1 MKLAADVLAALVLCG
16 LNLDVSMPASVKTIL
31 TQRLMVSLLN
41 VLKGLLYLINWR
53 SRPRKDCVLLVRYS
67 FNVVTTQRGLSSKV
81 WVLQE
86 GFWHLVSSV
95 LNDQQSGDYN
105 NYSQRP
111 SGQCLTSEQSD
122 LFGHKF
128 QCKFHLAYTFI
139 GIGSPA
145 NKTSSI
151 CGVPQQ
157 WELHSRHLSG
167 LVMP

>member
-81 WVLQE
+81 
-86 GFWHLVSSV
+86 
-95 LNDQQSGDYN
+95 
-105 NYSQRP
+105 
-111 SGQCLTSEQSD
+111 
-122 LFGHKF
+122 
-128 QCKFHLAYTFI
+128 
-139 GIGSPA
+139 
-145 NKTSSI
+145 
-151 CGVPQQ
+151 
-157 WELHSRHLSG
+157 
-167 LVMP
+167 